1 MAETTDQKESG
12 GSAGPIPPELQ
23 ARLREGAELL
33 RPHPHRGDLIAAG
46 SVPLTVALL
55 LINLRLDDSWG
66 HGVFFVLMALAAG
79 LVLGMGVLAPLEGER
94 PRAYQV
100 VLQLTGL
107 ALLFVA
113 LMRLAQ
119 VFGVDE
125 PLDSAWTAFLILG
138 IVSAV
143 ATWLARERRS
153 EICTLVA
160 GITGTFALLALVT
173 WVFSPDGPTTTRWVL
188 LLAALLLLV
197 GALLLRDRHRQE
209 SVYLVD
215 AAGVAV
221 LVLALTFVTEL
232 LFGPLF
238 GGFGGSE
245 FSRASVAPGV
255 LWKVVLLASGLGLV
269 AYAGVDREAGPGY
282 LGSVILLLFVVLVG
296 IPGEDGPSLWFW
308 PLVLLLIGAAMIAA
322 GLRPRQPLPPE
333 PDRGGPAPVVPAP
346 VAPATG
352 GPAAPAP
359 APAAPAGVPAAPA
372 TPPSR
377 AAAPPPPPPSPAR
390 AAPAPPPP
398 PPWMKAPV
406 DESGEET
413 AASDF
418 VVEPSAPAAEPESP
432 APAAEE
438 EPPAAAAEEEAPA

>member
-1 MAETTDQKESG
+1 MAETTDQQESG
-12 GSAGPIPPELQ
+12 GSAGPIPPELR

-55 LINLRLDDSWG
+55 LVNLRLDDSWG
-66 HGVFFVLMALAAG
+66 TGVFFVLMALATG
-79 LVLGMGVLAPLEGER
+79 LVLGMGVLAPMEGER

-113 LMRLAQ
+113 LMRFAQ
-119 VFGVDE
+119 VFGVEE

-143 ATWLARERRS
+143 AAWLARERRS

-160 GITGTFALLALVT
+160 GITGTFALLAFVT

-188 LLAALLLLV
+188 LLAALLLLT

-215 AAGVAV
+215 AAGVAI

-238 GGFGGSE
+238 GGFGSGESA

-255 LWKVVLLASGLGLV
+255 LWKVVLLAAGLGLV

-333 PDRGGPAPVVPAP
+333 PDRGGPAPVVP
-346 VAPATG
+346 
-352 GPAAPAP
+352 GPAAPPGAP
-359 APAAPAGVPAAPA
+359 
-372 TPPSR
+372 R
-377 AAAPPPPPPSPAR
+377 A
-390 AAPAPPPP
+390 
-398 PPWMKAPV
+398 
-406 DESGEET
+406 
-413 AASDF
+413 
-418 VVEPSAPAAEPESP
+418 
-432 APAAEE
+432 
-438 EPPAAAAEEEAPA
+438 